1 MEIVMLVD
9 KHEFKAGQKVEV
21 DENNKNLRQRADWY
35 LANNFAQICNGED
48 GCKDCKDKKNK
59 ETIGTENVESD
70 VVLFTFEN
78 TEGET
83 VEVKTIKDIKK
94 DQVVSLLEAIDPK
107 VEFNVADNK
116 ETLFSLYLETLK
128 G

>member
-48 GCKDCKDKKNK
+48 GCKDCKDKKDAEQNK
-59 ETIGTENVESD
+59 MVIDAESMTDEVVEET
-70 VVLFTFEN
+70 
-78 TEGET
+78 
-83 VEVKTIKDIKK
+83 KTKK
-94 DQVVSLLEAIDPK
+94 AKKQ
-107 VEFNVADNK
+107 
-116 ETLFSLYLETLK
+116 
-128 G
+128 